1 MSSQL
6 IDAIVKAENTE
17 QRQTAADALAAFAKS
32 EGLAKVVATI
42 ESLNPLL
49 ENKKSIPH
57 REGGLL
63 ALGALATAFGQAAE
77 PFLVPQMP
85 KVFELYSDKM
95 VVVRQAAE
103 VASKAIMALP
113 TRYAVRL
120 LLPVIFHAIKESKWY
135 SKIGALDIMS
145 GLTQSAPQQIS
156 AALSDIIPIV
166 SETMWDSKPEVR
178 DQATKTIT
186 DCFNVV
192 GNPDLISSIPYLVGC
207 INRPE
212 EAADCIHQLAS
223 TTFVTTVEEP
233 TLAIMC
239 PLLVR
244 GLAERT
250 PSIQRQTAVIIDNMC
265 KLVENP
271 AHAQQFLPKLLPG
284 LDRMIE
290 IGASPELRSVA
301 ERARATLV
309 RVGGG
314 EPGSKDQVVTIA
326 YTVSAEQVLEVLKS
340 KAAFVKESDFS
351 AALLAYIST
360 LCSELIASRNFEKD
374 AWVSSIIPYLAAVG
388 TEAEVATLAEE
399 VNGFYVDYDAKNA
412 LTNAAVADVEEG
424 ELLCDCEFSLA
435 YGGMILLNKTRLN
448 LRRGQRYG
456 LCGPNGVGK
465 STLMRAIAEGQLEG
479 FPPADELRTV
489 FVEHNLQAEDA
500 DLPVATFIFQDEKIK
515 DLDQKA
521 VIEMLESV
529 GFDKEK
535 QEQAVGSLSGGW
547 KMKLELAR
555 AMLMNADILLL
566 DEPTNHLDVANVA
579 WLQDYLNSLTNVTSM
594 IVSHDSG
601 FLDAV
606 CTGIIHY
613 ETRKL
618 KKYKGNLSK
627 FVEQYPQGRSYYE
640 LSASPIAF
648 KLPEPGFLD
657 GVKSKDKAL
666 VKLQNI
672 DFAYP
677 GSNKLTIMNMSCQ
690 VSLNS
695 RVAVIGPNG
704 AGKSTLIKVLT
715 GETVPTDG
723 VVTKHANV
731 RVAYVA
737 QHAFH
742 HVEQHLDKTPNE
754 YIRWRY
760 QYGEDRE
767 MVNKATRQISPEEE
781 AQMKKFI
788 QWEINEKLEKVQIED
803 LYGRRKAK
811 RTFDYEVQFI
821 GRTYEDNAWIPREK
835 LEEWGFE
842 KVLQAFDD
850 KEAARAG
857 AWTRSLT
864 AVEVEKHLGD
874 LGLDAEFAT
883 HSRIRGLSGGQK
895 VKVVLAAAMWLNPHL
910 LVLDEPTNYLD
921 RDSLGALSEAIKEF
935 GGGVVIISHN
945 REFTDTVTVEKW
957 SVVAG
962 VLTVTGNNYTQK
974 NLEKIVMK
982 EEETKIDAFGNVEKV
997 KSTRKLSRKEIKD
1010 KQKRRAA
1017 AKKRGE
1023 EVSDSEDEF

>member
-1 MSSQL
+1 MSAPL

-17 QRQTAADALAAFAKS
+17 KRQAAADALAAFAKS
-32 EGLAKVVATI
+32 EGLVKSVAII
-42 ESLNPLL
+42 ESLSPLL
-49 ENKKSIPH
+49 ENKKSVPH
-57 REGGLL
+57 REGALL
-63 ALGALATAFGQAAE
+63 ALGSLATSFGQPAE
-77 PFLVPQMP
+77 PFLIPQMP

-95 VVVRQAAE
+95 VPVRQAAG

-120 LLPVIFHAIKESKWY
+120 LLPVIFHAIKESKWQ
-135 SKIGALDIMS
+135 SKIGAMDILS
-145 GLTQSAPQQIS
+145 GLTQSAPKQIS
-156 AALSDIIPIV
+156 AALSDIIPII
-166 SETMWDSKPEVR
+166 SEAMWDSKPEVR
-178 DQATKTIT
+178 DQATKTTT

-212 EAADCIHQLAS
+212 EAADCIHKLAA

-239 PLLVR
+239 PLLIR

-290 IGASPELRSVA
+290 IAASPELRSVA

-314 EPGSKDQVVTIA
+314 EPGSKDQVVIVA
-326 YTVSAEQVLEVLKS
+326 YSVSSAQVLEVLKA
-340 KAAFVKESDFS
+340 KAAFVKDDSFS
-351 AALLAYIST
+351 ATILAYVST
-360 LCSELIASRNFEKD
+360 LCAELIASRNFEKD
-374 AWVSSIIPYLAAVG
+374 AWVSSIVPYASILGSAADVNALAGELNA
-388 TEAEVATLAEE
+388 
-399 VNGFYVDYDAKNA
+399 FYVDYDAKNA
-412 LTNAAVADVEEG
+412 LANKTAEDVEEG

-465 STLMRAIAEGQLEG
+465 STLMRAIAEGQVEG

-489 FVEHNLQAEDA
+489 FVEHNLQAEEA
-500 DLPVATFIFQDEKIK
+500 DLPVLTFILNDENIK
-515 DLDQKA
+515 SLDKKN

-535 QEQAVGSLSGGW
+535 QDQAVGSLSGGW

-579 WLQDYLNSLTNVTSM
+579 WLQNYLTSLTNVTSM

-601 FLDAV
+601 FLDTV

-613 ETRKL
+613 ENRKL

-627 FVEQYPQGRSYYE
+627 FVEQYPDGRSYYE
-640 LSASPIAF
+640 LSAATISF

-666 VKLQNI
+666 VKLASI

-677 GSNKLTIMNMSCQ
+677 GSDKPTIKNMSCQ

-695 RVAVIGPNG
+695 RVAVVGPNG

-715 GETVPTDG
+715 GETVPTG
-723 VVTKHANV
+723 GNVTKHPNV

-767 MVNKATRQISPEEE
+767 ANNKATRQITPEEE
-781 AQMKKFI
+781 AQMKKII
-788 QWEINEKLEKVQIED
+788 QWEINGKMEKLQIDD

-811 RTFDYEVQFI
+811 RTFEYEVQWV

-835 LEEWGFE
+835 LEEWGF
-842 KVLQAFDD
+842 D
-850 KEAARAG
+850 K
-857 AWTRSLT
+857 
-864 AVEVEKHLGD
+864 
-874 LGLDAEFAT
+874 
-883 HSRIRGLSGGQK
+883 
-895 VKVVLAAAMWLNPHL
+895 
-910 LVLDEPTNYLD
+910 
-921 RDSLGALSEAIKEF
+921 
-935 GGGVVIISHN
+935 
-945 REFTDTVTVEKW
+945 
-957 SVVAG
+957 
-962 VLTVTGNNYTQK
+962 
-974 NLEKIVMK
+974 
-982 EEETKIDAFGNVEKV
+982 
-997 KSTRKLSRKEIKD
+997 
-1010 KQKRRAA
+1010 
-1017 AKKRGE
+1017 
-1023 EVSDSEDEF
+1023 

>member
-1 MSSQL
+1 MSAPL
-6 IDAIVKAENTE
+6 IDAIVKAENSE
-17 QRQTAADALAAFAKS
+17 QRQVAADALAAFAKS
-32 EGLAKVVATI
+32 EGLVKSVAI
-42 ESLNPLL
+42 IDSLNPLL
-49 ENKKSIPH
+49 ENKKSVPH
-57 REGGLL
+57 REGALL
-63 ALGALATAFGQAAE
+63 ALGSLAIAFGQSAE
-77 PFLVPQMP
+77 PFLIPQMP

-95 VVVRQAAE
+95 VPVRQAAE
-103 VASKAIMALP
+103 VASKAIMGLP

-120 LLPVIFHAIKESKWY
+120 LLPVVFHAIKESKWQ
-135 SKIGALDIMS
+135 SKIGALDILS
-145 GLTQSAPQQIS
+145 GLTSTAPQQVA
-156 AALSDIIPIV
+156 AALSDVVPVI
-166 SETMWDSKPEVR
+166 SEAMWDSKPEVR
-178 DQATKTIT
+178 TQATKTTT
-186 DCFNVV
+186 DCFNIV
-192 GNPDLISSIPYLVGC
+192 GNPDLTSSIPYLVGC

-212 EAADCIHQLAS
+212 EAADCIHQLAA

-290 IGASPELRSVA
+290 IGASPELRGVA

-314 EPGSKDQVVTIA
+314 EPGSKDQAVTIA
-326 YTVSAEQVLEVLKS
+326 YTVSSTQVLEDLKA
-340 KAAFVKESDFS
+340 KATFAKDDAFAST
-351 AALLAYIST
+351 LLTYVST
-360 LCSELIASRNFEKD
+360 LCAELVASRNFEKD
-374 AWVSSIIPYLAAVG
+374 AWVSSIVPYLTILGSDVNALADAVN
-388 TEAEVATLAEE
+388 AHW
-399 VNGFYVDYDAKNA
+399 VDYDAKNA
-412 LTNAAVADVEEG
+412 LSNAAAADVEEG

-465 STLMRAIAEGQLEG
+465 STLMRAIASGQLEG
-479 FPPADELRTV
+479 FPSPDELRTV

-500 DLPVATFIFQDEKIK
+500 DLPVLTFIFNDEKLK
-515 DLDQKA
+515 DLEKQSIID
-521 VIEMLESV
+521 MLESV

-579 WLQDYLNSLTNVTSM
+579 WLQNYLTSLTNVTSM

-601 FLDAV
+601 FLDTV

-627 FVEQYPQGRSYYE
+627 FVEQYPQGKSYYE
-640 LSASPIAF
+640 LSDTQLTF

-677 GSNKLTIMNMSCQ
+677 GSDKLTIKNMSCQ

-715 GETVPTDG
+715 GETLPTDG
-723 VVTKHANV
+723 VVTKHPNV

-767 MVNKATRQISPEEE
+767 MTNKATRQISPEEE

-788 QWEINEKLEKVQIED
+788 QWEINEKMEKVQIED

-811 RTFDYEVQFI
+811 RTFEYEVQFV

-850 KEAARAG
+850 KEAAKAG

-864 AVEVEKHLGD
+864 AVEVEKHLAD

-883 HSRIRGLSGGQK
+883 HNRIRGLSGGQK

-921 RDSLGALSEAIKEF
+921 RDSLGALSLAIKEF

-945 REFTDTVTVEKW
+945 REFTDTVCVEKW
-957 SVVAG
+957 SVEAG
-962 VLTVTGNNYTQK
+962 VLTLTGNNYAQK
-974 NLEKIVMK
+974 NVEKIVMK
-982 EEETKIDAFGNVEKV
+982 EAETKVDAFGNVEKV
-997 KSTRKLSRKEIKD
+997 KSTRKLSRKELKD

-1023 EVSDSEDEF
+1023 EVSDSEEDF